1 LKVLFIGDVIG
12 RPGRQA
18 VKQLLPGLVDEHGID
33 FVIANGENAAAGFGI
48 TEHVARELFDTG
60 IGALTGGNHLWD
72 KKDSVGYVSKEGR
85 ILCPANY
92 PEGAVG
98 ARSGIFE
105 ARDGARIGVFCLQG
119 RVFMPALDCP
129 FRVADGMVE
138 KLSKETDAIIVD
150 VHAEATSEKVALGW
164 HLDGRVSAVIG
175 THTHVQTADERI
187 LPKGTAYIT
196 DAGMTG
202 GFDGVIGMDKEAVLK
217 RFLTGMPQ
225 KFETAEGDVRFNG
238 IVLEI
243 DTNKGRSVT
252 IRRVAIGP

>member
-1 LKVLFIGDVIG
+1 MKVLFIGDVIG
-12 RPGRQA
+12 KPGRQA
-18 VKQLLPGLVDEHGID
+18 LRQLLPGLVDEHGVD
-33 FVIANGENAAAGFGI
+33 LVIANGENAAAGFGI

-60 IGALTGGNHLWD
+60 IGVLTGGNHLWD
-72 KKDSVGYVSKEGR
+72 KKDSVSYIAKEPR

-98 ARSGIFE
+98 ARSGVFQ
-105 ARDGARIGVFCLQG
+105 AKNGARVGVFCLQG
-119 RVFMPALDCP
+119 RVFMQALDCP

-138 KLSKETDAIIVD
+138 KLKKETDAIIVD

-164 HLDGRVSAVIG
+164 HLDGRASAVIG

-187 LPKGTAYIT
+187 LPQGTAYIT

-202 GFDGVIGMDKEAVLK
+202 GFDGVIGMQKEAVLK

-225 KFETAEGDVRFNG
+225 KFETAQGDVRLNAVVVEVDEG
-238 IVLEI
+238 TGL
-243 DTNKGRSVT
+243 S
-252 IRRVAIGP
+252 RRIERVNLDA

>member
-1 LKVLFIGDVIG
+1 MKVLFIGDVIG

-18 VKQLLPGLVDEHGID
+18 VRHLLPELVDEHHIG
-33 FVIANGENAAAGFGI
+33 FVIANGENSAAGFGV
-48 TEHVARELFDTG
+48 TESVGRELFDLG
-60 IGALTGGNHLWD
+60 IDVLTGGNHLWD
-72 KKDSVGYVSKEGR
+72 KKDSVGYIAKEGR
-85 ILCPANY
+85 VLCPANY

-98 ARSGIFE
+98 ARSGIY
-105 ARDGARIGVFCLQG
+105 AAKDGTKVGVFCLQG

-129 FRVADGMVE
+129 FRSADKMVE
-138 KLSKETDAIIVD
+138 KLGKETDAIIVD

-187 LPKGTAYIT
+187 LPQGTAYIT

-225 KFETAEGDVRFNG
+225 KFETAEGDVRLNA
-238 IVLEI
+238 VVVEI
-243 DTNKGRSVT
+243 DERTGFTGK
-252 IRRVAIGP
+252 IERVSLAT